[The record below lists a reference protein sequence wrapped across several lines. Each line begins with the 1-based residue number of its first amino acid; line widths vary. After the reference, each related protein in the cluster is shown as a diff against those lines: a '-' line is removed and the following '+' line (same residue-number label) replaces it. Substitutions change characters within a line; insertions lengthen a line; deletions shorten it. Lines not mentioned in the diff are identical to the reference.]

1 MSRTRGRRTHVRSYV
16 RRDGTRVRSYT
27 QNRQPGRKRAGAVA
41 AGAALLVL
49 AGVAH
54 GGIGG
59 VASVSGTADDISVS
73 AKTSRGGQTEA
84 SIKGVND
91 SYRATA
97 RLRTLGGHPTKLD
110 AQSDKNCSDHS
121 DGDLQR
127 FFREHQCTSLY
138 RTLIEYS
145 EGKYVIRFLIST
157 VDMPN
162 RNTAKDLY
170 GLLLRSDGGNISPLF
185 PRNGGYHHVPFTS
198 GPSKTN
204 LLGTTVT
211 NVRTQAVGSTPGTNV
226 LASLATTVLSSLA

>member
-1 MSRTRGRRTHVRSYV
+1 MSRTGGRRTHARSYV

-27 QNRQPGRKRAGAVA
+27 QNRQPGRKRAGAG

-49 AGVAH
+49 AGIAH

-73 AKTSRGGQTEA
+73 AKTSRAQTEA
-84 SIKGVND
+84 RIKGVND

-110 AQSDKNCSDHS
+110 AQSDKNCSDHF

-127 FFREHQCTSLY
+127 FFGEHQCTSLY
-138 RTLIEYS
+138 RTLIEYG
-145 EGKYVIRFLIST
+145 EGKSVIRFLILT
-157 VDMPN
+157 ADMLN

-170 GLLLRSDGGNISPLF
+170 ALLKHLPTLPEKWGIPPRSLYLR
-185 PRNGGYHHVPFTS
+185 
-198 GPSKTN
+198 
-204 LLGTTVT
+204 
-211 NVRTQAVGSTPGTNV
+211 AVEDQ
-226 LASLATTVLSSLA
+226 LAGHNRD